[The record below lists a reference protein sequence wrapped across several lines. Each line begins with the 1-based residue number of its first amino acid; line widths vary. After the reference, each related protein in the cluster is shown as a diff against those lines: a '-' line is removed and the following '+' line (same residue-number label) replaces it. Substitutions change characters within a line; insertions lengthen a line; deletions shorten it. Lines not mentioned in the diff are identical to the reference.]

1 MVPLPECLCHCS
13 PLPVFV
19 SLLTRSPFY
28 FLNSLIVRIAL
39 KARHKHKRV
48 ILKETM
54 RPMRASAEM
63 ERTRVAATSHE
74 VVAQPSVRWTLD
86 NVVEDVL
93 MEDCG
98 GLGDMGLHDFLMEH
112 FEEDFGT
119 VDVSMCAFIHNP
131 GACIGDECSREEVTD
146 LEPYKELLGKYE
158 LYKTMREGVDSLH
171 DMRIFSLRHWE
182 SAAAAS
188 EAEGIDDSLRGKLNA
203 ALLIARRNEE
213 RMMVGNA
220 SSGVEIDGA
229 YDAVVN
235 ARWSYV
241 VRSDEYGGGT
251 LGMGVLDVAPREQ
264 VHLWSEAQADVIPD
278 PWKPWE
284 GDVVPGVSGKLV
296 MAVLSSEKGW
306 PHMLFSADDVRK
318 ERVQS
323 LTEYNAVCDAYIRKE
338 DLRVWH
344 IVKKNIDEWS
354 SGVGIFLPFLLI
366 GTRGIGKSCGTGSL
380 LLYQL
385 LHSPLERLEVVAY
398 FVSGKAY
405 IFHRKERRVV
415 YYRKQSAAVGK
426 IKGMTRRGICGYI
439 IFDTGKESI
448 GAGDLVGR
456 WGIIL
461 ISSPNEKKFQKIIPQ
476 RPHALQ
482 IYICCYEDVE
492 LKAALV
498 WERHWQLE
506 KKLIKLEDVNLENDW
521 KVLKERI
528 GMVGPLPRYVLANK
542 SAYEKRLKDVKSAL
556 GLISHDIGRY
566 SELLCNP
573 HKWHENGTTHK
584 LMKVTRRRVH
594 GKSMCWDEPISTYV
608 WKELQRRAFTAPLT
622 EDVIR
627 RVLFS
632 EQAQSD

>member
-1 MVPLPECLCHCS
+1 
-13 PLPVFV
+13 
-19 SLLTRSPFY
+19 
-28 FLNSLIVRIAL
+28 
-39 KARHKHKRV
+39 
-48 ILKETM
+48 M
-54 RPMRASAEM
+54 R
-63 ERTRVAATSHE
+63 E
-74 VVAQPSVRWTLD
+74 VVDRLRA
-86 NVVEDVL
+86 
-93 MEDCG
+93 
-98 GLGDMGLHDFLMEH
+98 MG
-112 FEEDFGT
+112 
-119 VDVSMCAFIHNP
+119 I
-131 GACIGDECSREEVTD
+131 I
-146 LEPYKELLGKYE
+146 
-158 LYKTMREGVDSLH
+158 SLH
-171 DMRIFSLRHWE
+171 QWE
-182 SAAAAS
+182 SAAAAN
-188 EAEGIDDSLRGKLNA
+188 EVEDVDACVRGVLNA
-203 ALLIARRNEE
+203 ARLSARRNEE
-213 RMMVGNA
+213 TIRVGNA
-220 SSGVEIDGA
+220 PGGEEVNGV
-229 YDAVVN
+229 YDAVFN

-241 VRSDEYGGGT
+241 VRSGEYDKKW
-251 LGMGVLDVAPREQ
+251 LGMGVLRDGEGEQPR
-264 VHLWSEAQADVIPD
+264 LWSEAQADVPYD
-278 PWKPWE
+278 PEEPWE

-296 MAVLSSEKGW
+296 MAALKSHKGW
-306 PHMLFSADDVRK
+306 PHTLLNASAPEMVSANVLRKYKDVC
-318 ERVQS
+318 
-323 LTEYNAVCDAYIRKE
+323 NAHLHIRKE
-338 DLRVWH
+338 NVRVWN
-344 IVKKNIDEWS
+344 IVKKNIDEWLT
-354 SGVGIFLPFLLI
+354 GLKKVHPFLLI
-366 GTRGIGKSCGTGSL
+366 GTRGIGKSFATGSL

-385 LHSPLERLEVVAY
+385 LHSPSEWLKVVAY
-398 FVSGKAY
+398 FVREKAY

-528 GMVGPLPRYVLANK
+528 GMIGPLPRYVLANK

-594 GKSMCWDEPISTYV
+594 GKLMCWDEPISTYV

-632 EQAQSD
+632 KQAQSD